1 MFSSVKNFVVE
12 LFSLEY
18 IDFLCLFVYCS
29 YWLINCSFLFFTYKL
44 DICLKGKYT
53 REGGYED
60 AITTTDGFGPR
71 VYKLYYIYN
80 I

>member
-1 MFSSVKNFVVE
+1 MRGGYRKAERETEREREREREKN
-12 LFSLEY
+12 
-18 IDFLCLFVYCS
+18 
-29 YWLINCSFLFFTYKL
+29 LIFNVCSFLFFTYKL